1 MFIVINLFLLGF
13 YYLNT
18 LVLIPKY
25 LFSKKWLLYIVF
37 VSVSFAAFIYLPRE
51 ITFAINGTNAETI
64 QAEMR
69 QGFKQKANKMSAD
82 TTFSKKESR
91 ELKRKPSNGTFRY
104 FPGSFLV
111 FLLVFTIGICATVI
125 EKWLLAEYT
134 KEKIEHEK
142 ISTELSFLK
151 TQVNPHFFFNT
162 LNNIYSLAVVQSD
175 KTPKAILKLS
185 SIMRYI
191 LTETQTDQV
200 PLENEVEFIKNYI
213 DLQLV
218 RLTDKVNVQLNV
230 NGNLHDKSVAPLLF
244 IPFIENAFKYGV
256 STKENSKI
264 EIELLAEE
272 KSITL
277 HVKNTIVHKENNMDT
292 TGIGINNVKR
302 RLALSY
308 PNKHT
313 LFVEENQQEFIVHLT
328 IETEI

>member
-1 MFIVINLFLLGF
+1 M
-13 YYLNT
+13 
-18 LVLIPKY
+18 
-25 LFSKKWLLYIVF
+25 
-37 VSVSFAAFIYLPRE
+37 
-51 ITFAINGTNAETI
+51 
-64 QAEMR
+64 
-69 QGFKQKANKMSAD
+69 
-82 TTFSKKESR
+82 
-91 ELKRKPSNGTFRY
+91 
-104 FPGSFLV
+104 
-111 FLLVFTIGICATVI
+111 
-125 EKWLLAEYT
+125 
-134 KEKIEHEK
+134 
-142 ISTELSFLK
+142 
-151 TQVNPHFFFNT
+151 
-162 LNNIYSLAVVQSD
+162 
-175 KTPKAILKLS
+175 
-185 SIMRYI
+185 
-191 LTETQTDQV
+191 
-200 PLENEVEFIKNYI
+200 
-213 DLQLV
+213 